1 MQGADKPTTQSV
13 LLRSGLTITS
23 PRASP
28 REALEN
34 KGPQSGV
41 GGENTKHTEFSE
53 HTENYLSAR
62 AHTHTSAPFWHK
74 ERETSATHTAAP
86 RHAAPRTAA
95 AAAQAPRRT
104 PHRLIITKHSD
115 LAGSTAS
122 ARGLPG

>member
-34 KGPQSGV
+34 KGPQRG

-62 AHTHTSAPFWHK
+62 AHTHTHPPPFGTK
-74 ERETSATHTAAP
+74 SERTSATHTAAP

-104 PHRLIITKHSD
+104 PPRLVITKHSD
-115 LAGSTAS
+115 LAGPTPS